1 MSSQSRKLPVA
12 FISTRRGIF
21 LKCDMRA
28 RETPAFGRKN
38 GGGTIAATLIRM
50 SEPQWSVIPTKLKAK
65 GFSVFYDRVSYAP
78 EHPLW
83 CAKANRNGRQW
94 STFGKNLPTA
104 LIELERQTKEAA

>member
-1 MSSQSRKLPVA
+1 MA
-12 FISTRRGIF
+12 
-21 LKCDMRA
+21 
-28 RETPAFGRKN
+28 
-38 GGGTIAATLIRM
+38 IAAKLRGGRAKFPLACSLLLSIRM
-50 SEPQWSVIPTKLKAK
+50 SEPQWSIIPTKLKAK

-104 LIELERQTKEAA
+104 LLELERQTQEAA

>member
-1 MSSQSRKLPVA
+1 MSSQPRKLPVPVA
-12 FISTRRGIF
+12 ATRRAIF
-21 LKCDMRA
+21 LRCDMRT
-28 RETPAFGRKN
+28 RKTLPFGRKT
-38 GGGTIAATLIRM
+38 GAGTAIATLIRM
-50 SEPQWSVIPTKLKAK
+50 SEPQWSIIPTKLKAK
-65 GFSVFYDRVSYAP
+65 GFSVFYDRVSYVP

>member
-1 MSSQSRKLPVA
+1 MDRGFLRSDLRKLKNTPPRRKTGDGTA
-12 FISTRRGIF
+12 F
-21 LKCDMRA
+21 
-28 RETPAFGRKN
+28 
-38 GGGTIAATLIRM
+38 ATLIRM
-50 SEPQWSVIPTKLKAK
+50 SEPQWSIIPTKLKAK
-65 GFSVFYDRVSYAP
+65 GFSVFYDRISYAP

>member
-1 MSSQSRKLPVA
+1 MSSQSRKLPVPVVA
-12 FISTRRGIF
+12 MRSVIF
-21 LKCDMRA
+21 PRCEMRA
-28 RETPAFGRKN
+28 LGVMRLGRKT
-38 GGGTIAATLIRM
+38 GAGTTVANLISM

-94 STFGKNLPTA
+94 STFGKNLPAA
-104 LIELERQTKEAA
+104 LIELERQTKEEV